1 MLPSSGPL
9 ATWLNLPVAGSMR
22 KLAAT
27 IGSPRVA
34 ANRNFLSGLM
44 AIGVEPAVLTM
55 PGIVTFSTGVRPPFC
70 GSSCR
75 IWISLLSV
83 QPTYTKVAA
92 FAGGTGIDRTRA
104 VASAKPAP
112 SVVAMFPPGKVVHC
126 LNDRSAT
133 LLARMFSVKIAR
145 SAAGAA
151 ERELDVEAGED
162 LEGRNAGADTQH
174 GVLWF
179 QIGRASCRERV

>member
-44 AIGVEPAVLTM
+44 AIGVEPAVLAM
-55 PGIVTFSTGVRPPFC
+55 PGIVTFSTGVSSPFC
-70 GSSCR
+70 GSSCKT
-75 IWISLLSV
+75 WISLLSV

-92 FAGGTGIDRTRA
+92 LAGSVVA
-104 VASAKPAP
+104 ASASVAASSATEP

-126 LNDRSAT
+126 QNDLWAT
-133 LLARMFSVKIAR
+133 LLVSIFSVKIVR
-145 SAAGAA
+145 
-151 ERELDVEAGED
+151 
-162 LEGRNAGADTQH
+162 
-174 GVLWF
+174 
-179 QIGRASCRERV
+179 